1 MGVLPGVAY
10 VSFQELATRVAHRN
24 TGRISDDPVCD
35 QLLARVAQDENLHM
49 LFYRNLLGAAFE
61 VAPDDAMRAVY
72 DVVSGFQMPGHTID
86 GFQRKSVQ
94 IAMAGIYDLRIHHD
108 EVVMPIIRQLR
119 VFERTG
125 LSAEGE
131 RAREELAAFI
141 EGLDQAASKFV
152 ERREKTNAR
161 KAARA

>member
-1 MGVLPGVAY
+1 MQAVL
-10 VSFQELATRVAHRN
+10 
-24 TGRISDDPVCD
+24 
-35 QLLARVAQDENLHM
+35 
-49 LFYRNLLGAAFE
+49 
-61 VAPDDAMRAVY
+61 
-72 DVVSGFQMPGHTID
+72 DVVTSFQMPGHTID

-108 EVVMPIIRQLR
+108 EVVMPILRQLR

-131 RAREELAAFI
+131 QAREKLAEFLT
-141 EGLDQAASKFV
+141 GLDQAASRFV

-161 KAARA
+161 KAAR